1 MPEPQEP
8 EQTGNG
14 FALALFVFYERRVK
28 TLELLAQYVI
38 PLDPRTKKNHM
49 TIAGTGPKCPKC
61 GKRRKQFVRQ
71 GAAHSKYAFESAQ
84 YLNPRPKVPIDGQIH
99 IVYVL
104 YMQTKRRVDD
114 LNLYAS
120 LDDILVH
127 EKILTD
133 DSIKYIRNRDGSR
146 VLYDKENPRAEIY
159 IYRYAEEEDTWLKI
173 LEQRCSPSINSLV
186 LTSPETETQNLR
198 WVKLPRW

>member
-1 MPEPQEP
+1 MVCP
-8 EQTGNG
+8 G
-14 FALALFVFYERRVK
+14 FFYYRKEGDL
-28 TLELLAQYVI
+28 LELLAQYVI

-61 GKRRKQFVRQ
+61 GKRRKLFVRQ

-84 YLNPRPKVPIDGQIH
+84 YLNPRPKEPIGEQVH

-114 LNLYAS
+114 LNLFAS

-127 EKILTD
+127 EKILKD
-133 DSIKYIRNRDGSR
+133 DCVKFIRNRDGSR

-159 IYRYAEEEDTWLKI
+159 IYRYREEDDTWLHK
-173 LEQRCSPSINSLV
+173 LALRCSPSINSLV
-186 LTSPETETQNLR
+186 
-198 WVKLPRW
+198 

>member
-1 MPEPQEP
+1 MIC
-8 EQTGNG
+8 T
-14 FALALFVFYERRVK
+14 
-28 TLELLAQYVI
+28 ELLAQYVI

-84 YLNPRPKVPIDGQIH
+84 YLNPRPREPIEGEIH
-99 IVYVL
+99 IVYIL

-127 EKILTD
+127 EKILKD
-133 DSIKYIRNRDGSR
+133 DCIKYIRCRDGSR

-159 IYRYAEEEDTWLKI
+159 IYRYREEEDSWLHNLAQKC
-173 LEQRCSPSINSLV
+173 LQSISFWESTNPV
-186 LTSPETETQNLR
+186 TETQN
-198 WVKLPRW
+198 